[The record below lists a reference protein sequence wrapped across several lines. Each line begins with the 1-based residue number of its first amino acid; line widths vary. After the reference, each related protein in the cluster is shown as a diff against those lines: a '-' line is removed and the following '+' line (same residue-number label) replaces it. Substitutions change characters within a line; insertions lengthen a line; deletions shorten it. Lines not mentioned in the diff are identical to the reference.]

1 MVVVVLVLML
11 LVVVWLWLSCGWV
24 ADKISRRSVRK
35 TRRLC
40 TSRTAGLQQAARCNQ
55 EPGGAER
62 DENGYFRCPEM
73 NADEILMVGVL

>member
-1 MVVVVLVLML
+1 VAE
-11 LVVVWLWLSCGWV
+11 LWLF

-62 DENGYFRCPEM
+62 DGKGYFRCPEM
-73 NADEILMVGVL
+73 NADEFLMVEVL